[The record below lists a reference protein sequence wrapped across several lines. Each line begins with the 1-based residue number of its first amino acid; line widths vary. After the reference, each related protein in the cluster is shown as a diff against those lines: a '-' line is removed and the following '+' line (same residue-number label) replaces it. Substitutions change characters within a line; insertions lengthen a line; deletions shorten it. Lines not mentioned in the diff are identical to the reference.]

1 MSIQNEKSTTKYT
14 QLGTKRG
21 HRSKKS
27 SKRRQNQARSGQTLR
42 DDESASS
49 SPDRQSSPCFYL
61 IPERRKFVPLAG
73 IFLLFCSV
81 GYFKFTHIEVQPRN
95 WSQNFDTN
103 SPDDTYERESP
114 RQIEPQ
120 AQNEFVQFEPEPPA
134 EAFPEPQPLNLELI
148 KHIDLGI
155 DLDEPVSIS
164 RRKMPDGPL
173 DHRWD
178 DPDYGRP
185 YKHDFGWYEDYYEN
199 RDMPAQVRPNLTFE
213 TLPHLITLF
222 HAPRQNVFIG

>member
-1 MSIQNEKSTTKYT
+1 M
-14 QLGTKRG
+14 
-21 HRSKKS
+21 
-27 SKRRQNQARSGQTLR
+27 
-42 DDESASS
+42 
-49 SPDRQSSPCFYL
+49 
-61 IPERRKFVPLAG
+61 
-73 IFLLFCSV
+73 

-95 WSQNFDTN
+95 WSQDFDTN
-103 SPDDTYERESP
+103 TPDEPS
-114 RQIEPQ
+114 QIEPQ
-120 AQNEFVQFEPEPPA
+120 AQNEFVQFDKQPAPPA

-199 RDMPAQVRPNLTFE
+199 RDMPAQVR
-213 TLPHLITLF
+213 HISD
-222 HAPRQNVFIG
+222 QKI

>member
-103 SPDDTYERESP
+103 SPAYESNSA

-120 AQNEFVQFEPEPPA
+120 AQNEFVQFEAQPPA

-199 RDMPAQVRPNLTFE
+199 RDMPAQVRLFLTKSD
-213 TLPHLITLF
+213 I
-222 HAPRQNVFIG
+222 